1 LKSTSQ
7 IKPEEV
13 APPRDRSLALSN
25 RLPKLVLGFEGVT
38 KSYARNAGRSILR
51 HRLIAILKGSPPE
64 TFCALDNVSFEVH
77 QNESLAVIGANGA
90 GKSTLLRLAT
100 GISMPDAG
108 RVAINGTVAA
118 LMELGAG
125 FHPDLSGAEN
135 LILNASLLGLSRKR
149 TYREFDS
156 IVEFSGIGEFIEEPL
171 RTYSSGMI
179 LRLAFAVAVRVNPEV
194 LFIDEVLSVGDQD
207 FQQKCSDEIHRLKRA
222 GTTLICVS
230 HSMAMLRALCD
241 KALWLEH
248 GRVKMFG
255 AVATV
260 IDAYENQPPP
270 HPPASA

>member
-7 IKPEEV
+7 IKTAEISS
-13 APPRDRSLALSN
+13 PRERSVALS
-25 RLPKLVLGFEGVT
+25 RVPKLVLGFDGVS
-38 KSYARNAGRSILR
+38 KSYYRNAGRSILR
-51 HRLIAILKGSPPE
+51 HRLIALWKGSPPE

-77 QNESLAVIGANGA
+77 QSESLAVIGSNGA

-108 RVAINGTVAA
+108 RVTINGTVAA

-149 TYREFDS
+149 TYQEFDS

-194 LFIDEVLSVGDQD
+194 LFVDEILSVGDQD
-207 FQQKCSDEIHRLKRA
+207 FQQKCSAEIQRLRRS
-222 GTTLICVS
+222 GTSLICVS
-230 HSMAMLRALCD
+230 HSMPLLRALCE

-248 GRVKMFG
+248 GKLKMFG
-255 AVATV
+255 AASTV
-260 IDAYENQPPP
+260 IDAYEKQPP
-270 HPPASA
+270 HPSPALL

>member
-1 LKSTSQ
+1 MKSTTQ
-7 IKPEEV
+7 IKSEEV
-13 APPRDRSLALSN
+13 SPPPRDRSLSLSN
-25 RLPKLVLGFEGVT
+25 RVPKLVLGFDGVT
-38 KSYARNAGRSILR
+38 KTYPRNAGRSILR
-51 HRLIAILKGSPPE
+51 HRLIAMWKGSPPE
-64 TFCALDNVSFEVH
+64 TFCALDNVSFEIQ
-77 QNESLAVIGANGA
+77 QNESLAVIGSNGA
-90 GKSTLLRLAT
+90 GKSTLLRLAS
-100 GISMPDAG
+100 GISMPDKG
-108 RVAINGTVAA
+108 RVTINGTVAA

-149 TYREFDS
+149 TYQEFDS

-194 LFIDEVLSVGDQD
+194 LFIDEILSVGDQN
-207 FQQKCSDEIHRLKRA
+207 FQQKCRDEIQRLKRS

-230 HSMAMLRALCD
+230 HSMPLLRALCE

-255 AVATV
+255 AGAAV
-260 IDAYENQPPP
+260 IDAYEKNPPP
-270 HPPASA
+270 LPA